1 MKSTGQ
7 HLLVEYH
14 NCDCAVLNDR
24 SAIELLMKA
33 AAKAARAGIVDTV
46 FYNFSPQGISGV
58 VVIEESHLSIH
69 TWPEYGYAAVDFFT
83 CGECVP
89 EQAYEVLKQGLKA
102 SRCEKMLVQRG
113 HLPGP
118 SSMRVDSHTTE
129 EANGPALPVQPFLH
143 QPTPEKSPDEETGD
157 PSEVCH

>member
-24 SAIELLMKA
+24 SAIEQLMKA

-113 HLPGP
+113 HLPQP
-118 SSMRVDSHTTE
+118 PTMRVDSHTTE
-129 EANGPALPVQPFLH
+129 QDDGSSLPAQPLVH
-143 QPTPEKSPDEETGD
+143 HPNSESSPDEEKQD
-157 PSEVCH
+157 PSEVRH